1 MRLLRYTVGGTKA
14 IEEPVTLDFSENSCG
29 IKAIYG
35 TSGSGK
41 SSIIG
46 SVDTLKNCI
55 TIPGYLHDANVQK
68 YLLEEINKKVG
79 EMLIRVEFEDSGL
92 AHSYEMIIRQSGD
105 VLEYDTHG
113 ESEYAAKFAQ
123 RLITTEQ
130 DAVDTNRLYEF
141 LHSFRSDIKAIEKVD
156 GDIQFVYDSYKI
168 RLDNESTG
176 LRKLVRLYSM
186 IERAAHGD
194 VVFIDDLDA
203 CIHEVYLKCLVEY
216 LLEYGKGQLCFTT
229 QNVSLIDVL
238 KGEKNAI
245 DFLDEEHKLTIGN
258 HPTAAMY
265 RRGMVPNS
273 PFNVDSTDFL
283 RAFGQDEDAE
293 G

>member
-1 MRLLRYTVGGTKA
+1 MRLLRYTVGGAKA

-35 TSGSGK
+35 ANGSGK

-46 SVDTLKNCI
+46 SVGTLRDCI

-68 YLLEEINKKVG
+68 YLLGEINKKVG
-79 EMLIRVEFEDSGL
+79 EMYMRVEFEDSGL
-92 AHSYEMIIRQSGD
+92 AHSYELTMRQCGG
-105 VLEYDTHG
+105 VLEYDTRG
-113 ESEYAAKFAQ
+113 EYAYAAEFAK
-123 RLITTEQ
+123 RLITTTQ
-130 DAVDTNRLYEF
+130 DVEDPNRLYEF
-141 LHSFRSDIKAIEKVD
+141 LHRFRSDIKAIEKVD
-156 GDIQFVYDSYKI
+156 GDIQFVYASYKI

-176 LRKLVRLYSM
+176 LRRLVRLYSM

-194 VVFIDDLDA
+194 IAFIDDLDA

-216 LLEYGKGQLCFTT
+216 MMEYGKGQLCFTT
-229 QNVSLIDVL
+229 QNISLIDVL
-238 KGEKNAI
+238 KGEKNTI

-265 RRGMVPNS
+265 RRGMIPNS
-273 PFNVDSTDFL
+273 PFNVDSIDFL
-283 RAFGQDEDAE
+283 RAFGQDEE
-293 G
+293 